1 MYVEQ
6 WTIGSVLSA
15 ALERFKKFAA
25 PVLIAMIVTGVITG
39 GISLFGNVA
48 QRLPMLLTE
57 AGMDE
62 VVVLILTILVQL
74 FFGVVNFLVQTW
86 FGLGMLKVYLKAARD
101 EEPSVGDLFS
111 VGPIF
116 LTGLLANLVVMF
128 AVLGGLAITWILLWI
143 PLIIM
148 GLGFYVYKY
157 LIVDQEL
164 GPIECLKESWRLTHG
179 EKWDLFLW
187 GIVVFFINLAGF
199 CCCIVGLLVTA
210 PLTAIA
216 TTLIYDNMVQ
226 RKGRADGSEHTGTS
240 GGSGGGYGSFGDG
253 SHSKPPPASRATTDG
268 DAPLMGKD

>member
-6 WTIGSVLSA
+6 WTIGSALSVA
-15 ALERFKKFAA
+15 WEQFKKFAA

-48 QRLPMLLTE
+48 QRMPMLLTE
-57 AGMDE
+57 AGLDE
-62 VVVLILTILVQL
+62 AVVMILVVLVQL

-111 VGPIF
+111 VGPIY
-116 LTGLLANLVVMF
+116 LTGLLANIVVMF
-128 AVLGGLAITWILLWI
+128 AVLGAVAITWILLWI

-148 GLGFYVYKY
+148 LLGFYVYKF

-187 GIVVFFINLAGF
+187 GIVVFFINMGGF
-199 CCCIVGLLVTA
+199 FCCIVGLLVTA
-210 PLTAIA
+210 PVTAIG
-216 TTLIYDNMVQ
+216 TTYIYDNMVQ
-226 RKGRADGSEHTGTS
+226 RKGRADGSDYS
-240 GGSGGGYGSFGDG
+240 GGSSGGSSGGGYGDAST
-253 SHSKPPPASRATTDG
+253 SKPPPASRATTDG
-268 DAPLMGKD
+268 DAPLMGKP